1 MPDFVHLHVH
11 SEYSLLDGA
20 ARIAELPRRAREL
33 GQKALALTDHGVM
46 YGIVDFYTAC
56 KKEGVKPILGCE
68 MYVAEDLLEKG
79 QTAREYAHL
88 ILLAKN
94 NEGYKNLMRLCSIAS
109 VEGFYY
115 KPRVDYKTIAEH
127 KEGLICLSACIAGDI
142 PQLLLS
148 GQKQKAYELASML
161 KEIFGGDFYLEIQ
174 DHGLAEQKRVNPLL
188 IAMSRELGIG
198 LVATNDSHYIHKED
212 ARAQEILMCLQMG
225 RTLDEGGLLETEEFY
240 LKSGEQMSALFGDV
254 PEAIENT
261 VKIAEQCNVEIEM
274 GRIQLPVFDVP
285 PGYTNESYLEH
296 LVQKGLL
303 ERYGQERAKSEA
315 LQERAR
321 YELKTILDMG
331 FCDYFLIVW
340 DYVDFARRSHIMV
353 GPGRGSAAGSI
364 VAYALHITDID
375 PLQYNLLFERFLN
388 PARVSMPDI
397 DIDFCI
403 ERRGEVIDYVAQKY
417 GQDKVAQI
425 ITFGTLGAKQV
436 VRDVARVMRIPV
448 AEADRIA
455 KLIPFA
461 IKMTIKKAM
470 EQSDKL
476 RLEYENNP
484 QVREWLDMAMKVEG
498 MPRQSGTHAAAVV
511 ITAKPVTEY
520 SPLALN
526 KKDESITTQYHMNNI
541 NDLGLL
547 KMDFLGL
554 RTLTVIRDALLM
566 IRQGRGIDVDIDH
579 LDFSDQKVYEMISS
593 GNTEGV
599 FQLESEGMTNL
610 MTRLQPENLGDI
622 MVGISLFRPG
632 PMAKIPEYI
641 DCKRHPEHVHYDHP
655 VLEKILKD
663 TYGCMVYQEQVMEI
677 VRDMAGYSLARSDEV
692 RRAMAKKKVEAMKKE
707 RQVFI
712 YGGEGIDGAVK
723 RGVPEDVAQKV
734 FDQMMDF
741 AEYAFNKSHA
751 CAYAV
756 VSYQTAYLK
765 CYYEPEYM
773 AALLNSFISSSD
785 KLYEL
790 SEKGGNRDSAARY
803 Q

>member
-68 MYVAEDLLEKG
+68 MYVAENLLEKG

-188 IAMSRELGIG
+188 IAMGRELGIG

-285 PGYTNESYLEH
+285 SGYTNESYLEH

-765 CYYEPEYM
+765 CY
-773 AALLNSFISSSD
+773 
-785 KLYEL
+785 
-790 SEKGGNRDSAARY
+790 
-803 Q
+803 